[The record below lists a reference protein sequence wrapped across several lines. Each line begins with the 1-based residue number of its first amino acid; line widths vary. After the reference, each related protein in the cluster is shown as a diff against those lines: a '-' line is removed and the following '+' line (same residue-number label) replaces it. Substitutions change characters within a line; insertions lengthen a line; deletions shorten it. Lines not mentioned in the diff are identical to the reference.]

1 VLDNS
6 IGFELASSCRCTD
19 TGNVGIQR
27 FVQIER
33 AGVMKFQ
40 RRRFVQLAAGAVAL
54 PVLSRSARAQTYPT
68 RPLTIVVAYAAG
80 GTTDIIARVMAERMR
95 VTLGQAVVVENVTGA
110 GGILG
115 VARAARAAPDGY
127 TICLSQNGTH
137 VIAGATYPKLQYD
150 PVGDFAPL
158 SLVATTPFVI
168 SARKSVPAHDFKG
181 FLDWLKANPGR
192 TFATTGTGSITHIF
206 ALMLENITGIRLQ
219 YVPYRGTAPAMQDLI
234 AGQIDILM
242 SDPGLAVPQGRNGSV
257 KVLAVADNKRLPFA
271 PEIPTV
277 EEGGLPGYHVA
288 LWHGLWMPKD
298 TPKPII
304 EKLNVA
310 VVDALA
316 DAAVQ
321 AKLAELGQE
330 IYPRDRQ
337 TPEALAA
344 LQRAEIE
351 KWYPI
356 IKAADIRLE

>member
-1 VLDNS
+1 MN
-6 IGFELASSCRCTD
+6 
-19 TGNVGIQR
+19 
-27 FVQIER
+27 
-33 AGVMKFQ
+33 
-40 RRRFVQLAAGAVAL
+40 LAAGITPSSAADYPSR
-54 PVLSRSARAQTYPT
+54 PVHWL
-68 RPLTIVVAYAAG
+68 IGFAAG
-80 GTTDIIARVMAERMR
+80 GPVDIVARIMSQWLSDR
-95 VTLGQAVVVENVTGA
+95 LGQQFIVENRA
-110 GGILG
+110 GSGGNI
-115 VARAARAAPDGY
+115 ATAAAITAPPDGY

-168 SARKSVPAHDFKG
+168 SAKKTVPANDFKG

-192 TFATTGTGSITHIF
+192 TFATTGHGSITHIF
-206 ALMLENITGIRLQ
+206 ALMLENMTGVRLQ

-257 KVLAVADNKRLPFA
+257 KVLVVADSKRLPFA
-271 PEIPTV
+271 PEIATV

-304 EKLNVA
+304 EKLHAA

-316 DAAVQ
+316 DPVVQ

-344 LQRAEIE
+344 LQKAEIE
-351 KWYPI
+351 KWYPL
-356 IKAADIRLE
+356 IKAADIKLE

>member
-1 VLDNS
+1 
-6 IGFELASSCRCTD
+6 
-19 TGNVGIQR
+19 
-27 FVQIER
+27 
-33 AGVMKFQ
+33 MKVP

-54 PVLSRSARAQTYPT
+54 PVASRSARAQAYPT
-68 RPLTIVVAYAAG
+68 RPITIVVAYAAG

-95 VTLGQAVVVENVTGA
+95 ATLGQAVVVENVTGA

-115 VARAARAAPDGY
+115 VARAARATPDGY

-158 SLVATTPFVI
+158 SLVATSPFVI
-168 SARKSVPAHDFKG
+168 SAKKTVPASDFKG
-181 FLDWLKANPGR
+181 FLEWLKANPGR
-192 TFATTGTGSITHIF
+192 TFATTGHGSITHIF
-206 ALMLENITGIRLQ
+206 ALMLENMTGIRLQ

-257 KVLAVADNKRLPFA
+257 KVLVVADSKRLSFA
-271 PEIPTV
+271 PEIATV
-277 EEGGLPGYHVA
+277 EENGLPGYHVG
-288 LWHGLWMPKD
+288 LWHGLWAPKD
-298 TPKPII
+298 TSKPVI
-304 EKLNVA
+304 EKLHGA

-316 DAAVQ
+316 DPVVQ
-321 AKLAELGQE
+321 TKLAELGQE

-337 TPEALAA
+337 TPDALAA
-344 LQRAEIE
+344 LQKAEIE

>member
-1 VLDNS
+1 M
-6 IGFELASSCRCTD
+6 ELP
-19 TGNVGIQR
+19 
-27 FVQIER
+27 
-33 AGVMKFQ
+33 
-40 RRRFVQLAAGAVAL
+40 RRRFLQLTAGAAAL
-54 PVLSRSARAQTYPT
+54 PAVSRSAWAQAYPT
-68 RPLTIVVAYAAG
+68 RPITIVVAYAAG
-80 GTTDIIARVMAERMR
+80 GTTDVIARMMAERMR

-150 PVGDFAPL
+150 PVADFEPL
-158 SLVATTPFVI
+158 SLVSISPFVI
-168 SARKSVPAHDFKG
+168 SARKTAPADDFKG

-192 TFATTGTGSITHIF
+192 TFATTGPGSITHIF

-242 SDPGLAVPQGRNGSV
+242 SDPGLAVPQGRNGNV
-257 KVLAVADNKRLPFA
+257 KVLAVADSKRLAFA

-288 LWHGLWMPKD
+288 LWHGLWMPKG
-298 TPKPII
+298 TPKPIV
-304 EKLNVA
+304 EKLNAA

-316 DAAVQ
+316 EPVVR

-344 LQRAEIE
+344 FQKAEIE